1 MCTVLFVFLGVKTV
15 LCCCY
20 IPCPSVFG
28 RGLMKEYF
36 FLMQSDS
43 STNITQI
50 NLIYLDLLQLMKQS
64 LFLPFYF
71 GFLFIIL
78 FFILFL
84 LFSCPQSLNDNV

>member
-1 MCTVLFVFLGVKTV
+1 
-15 LCCCY
+15 
-20 IPCPSVFG
+20 
-28 RGLMKEYF
+28 MKEYF